1 MGESDGIDSLFG
13 GRTMPKSYSA
23 DIRGR
28 VIARV
33 EGGASRREA
42 AEHFEVSASTAVKWV
57 KCYRDTGSCMA
68 KSRGGSTSPL
78 EEHADFL
85 LTLIAEQPDL
95 TLDEVVATIRKH
107 KVAGSRTAVWRFFQR
122 HKITFKKSLRAAEQ
136 ERPDVARARRRWKRE
151 QDMLDSTRLVFL
163 DETSANTKMARLS
176 GRCPRGERLV
186 SRAPHGHWKTITF
199 VGALRRNGITAPFV
213 VDSAMNGKTFLA
225 YVKSCLAPTLKR
237 RDIVIMDRLPAHKV
251 PGVREAIEA
260 RGATLRYLPQ
270 YSPDLNP
277 IEMSFSK
284 LKAFLRKVAE
294 RTVPALCRR
303 IGSFARSLTAREA
316 RNYFRHAGYA

>member
-1 MGESDGIDSLFG
+1 
-13 GRTMPKSYSA
+13 MPKAYSA

-42 AEHFEVSASTAVKWV
+42 AEQFEVSPSAAVKWV
-57 KCYRDTGSCMA
+57 KCFRDTGNCAA
-68 KSRGGSTSPL
+68 KPRGGSTSPL
-78 EEHADFL
+78 EEHAEFL
-85 LTLIAEQPDL
+85 LTLITAQPDL
-95 TLDEVVATIRKH
+95 TLDEVVAVMHKH
-107 KVAGSRTAVWRFFQR
+107 GIAGSRSAVWRFFAR

-136 ERPDVARARRRWKRE
+136 ERPDVARARRCWKRE
-151 QDMLDSTRLVFL
+151 QAMLDSKRLVFI
-163 DETSANTKMARLS
+163 DETAANTKMARLS

-186 SRAPHGHWKTITF
+186 GRVPHGHWKTITF
-199 VGALRRNGITAPFV
+199 VGALRRTGMTAPLV
-213 VDSAMNGKTFLA
+213 IDGAMSGMTFLA
-225 YVKSCLAPTLKR
+225 YVKHCLVPALRGK
-237 RDIVIMDRLPAHKV
+237 DIVMMDRLPAHKV
-251 PGVREAIEA
+251 AGVREAIEA

-284 LKAFLRKVAE
+284 LKAFLRKLAE
-294 RTVPALCRR
+294 RTVPRLRRR
-303 IGSFARSLTAREA
+303 IASFARTLTAREA